1 MKKLSVVLV
10 ILLLTAAMAFSAGTT
25 EAKPPEVQTLV
36 YYRYSSAA
44 HDTYNLPL
52 IEAFMKENPD
62 IIIESVV
69 VTSGG
74 YEALASKVLLAN
86 AAGTPPDVAQVGY
99 SLINTMV
106 ESGNAIELGPFMA
119 KDPKFSE
126 KSLFPAMMDLGAYG
140 DKQYL
145 IPLGTSTPIM
155 LYNKELFQQVGLN
168 PENPPKSWAE
178 VEAASQIL
186 KDAGYNGVLWG
197 WSITGNWILQTMIEN
212 AGGKLATPD
221 SSVLMFNEEPGVK
234 VMTYLQDLVKK
245 GLMPVTDQTLAT
257 FATGKLGM
265 LIDSSFQRVSTP
277 NMTNFTVMFAPVPSL
292 DGSTPIVPAGG
303 NGVMMFAQ
311 DAKKQEAAWRFLR
324 FLTEETASMIIGEQ
338 SGYTP
343 ANENVIRTLKTK
355 YAADKNFAI
364 TLDQAAKVVPW
375 HAWPGENGAKINK
388 VLRDMQEAI
397 LLQKIA
403 PKAGLDK
410 AAADIKALM

>member
-1 MKKLSVVLV
+1 MKRLSVVLV
-10 ILLLTAAMAFSAGTT
+10 ILLLTTAMVYSAGTT
-25 EAKPPEVQTLV
+25 EAKPQEVQTLV

-62 IIIESVV
+62 IVIESVV

-119 KDPKFSE
+119 KDPKFSK

-186 KDAGYNGVLWG
+186 KDAGFNGVLWG

-221 SSVLMFNEEPGVK
+221 SSVLMFNQEPGVK

-277 NMTNFTVMFAPVPSL
+277 NMTNFTVMFAPVPTL

-343 ANENVIRTLKTK
+343 ANESVISTLKTK

-388 VLRDMQEAI
+388 VLRDMQESI
-397 LLQKIA
+397 LLQKIS

-410 AAADIKALM
+410 AAADIQALL

>member
-1 MKKLSVVLV
+1 MKRLTVVLM
-10 ILLLTAAMAFSAGTT
+10 ILLFTTALVYSAGTT
-25 EAKPPEVQTLV
+25 EAKPTEAQTLV

-62 IIIESVV
+62 IVIESVV

-99 SLINTMV
+99 SLIKTMV
-106 ESGNAIELGPFMA
+106 ESGNALELNPFMA
-119 KDPKFSE
+119 KDPKFNA
-126 KSLFPAMMDLGAYG
+126 KSLFPAMMDLGTYSG
-140 DKQYL
+140 KQYL
-145 IPLGTSTPIM
+145 IPMGTSTPIM
-155 LYNKELFQQVGLN
+155 LYNKELFQQVGLD

-178 VEAASQIL
+178 VEAASKIL
-186 KDAGYNGVLWG
+186 KKAGFNGVLWG

-234 VMTYLQDLVKK
+234 VMTYLQDLVKN

-257 FATGKLGM
+257 FAAGKLGM

-277 NMTNFTVMFAPVPSL
+277 NMTNFTVMFAPVPTL
-292 DGSTPIVPAGG
+292 NGSVPIVPAGG
-303 NGVMMFAQ
+303 NGVMMFAK

-324 FLTEETASMIIGEQ
+324 FLTEETASMIVAEK

-343 ANENVIRTLKTK
+343 ANEKVISNLKTK

-403 PKAGLDK
+403 PKPGLDK
-410 AAADIKALM
+410 AAADIKALL